1 VTISTVAETVGDTT
15 TLDLLHALARADSLA
30 TGPAAWSDWKGR
42 LMAELV
48 RRVHTALDT
57 GELPEPPA
65 PDAELLS
72 GDLPA
77 VHLDG
82 DRLAVAA
89 ADRRGLLA
97 AVAACLA
104 MHRLDVVGANA
115 STVDGRAIVEFFTQ
129 PRYGSPYDPF
139 ALAADLR
146 RVAAGDVSVTQRVR
160 ARAMSARGGTASP
173 RVVWQRDV
181 ATDAAV
187 LELRA
192 ADSPGLLYRVA
203 TALDETGAE
212 VRAARISTLGG
223 DVVDAFYLVGA
234 WSDAA
239 ERDRVTA
246 AVLAAV

>member
-1 VTISTVAETVGDTT
+1 
-15 TLDLLHALARADSLA
+15 
-30 TGPAAWSDWKGR
+30 
-42 LMAELV
+42 
-48 RRVHTALDT
+48 VHTALDT

-65 PDAELLS
+65 PDPELLE

-82 DRLAVAA
+82 DRVAVAG
-89 ADRRGLLA
+89 ADRKGLLG

-104 MHRLDVVGANA
+104 MHRLDVAGANV
-115 STVDGRAIVEFFTQ
+115 STVHGRTIVEFYTQ
-129 PRYGSPYDPF
+129 PRFGSPYEPVS
-139 ALAADLR
+139 LVADLR

-160 ARAMSARGGTASP
+160 ARALSQRGGTASP

-187 LELRA
+187 VELRA
-192 ADSPGLLYRVA
+192 ADSAGLLYRVA
-203 TALDETGAE
+203 TALDEAGAE

-223 DVVDAFYLVGA
+223 DVVDAFYLVGSWA
-234 WSDAA
+234 DEA

-246 AVLAAV
+246 VVLAAV